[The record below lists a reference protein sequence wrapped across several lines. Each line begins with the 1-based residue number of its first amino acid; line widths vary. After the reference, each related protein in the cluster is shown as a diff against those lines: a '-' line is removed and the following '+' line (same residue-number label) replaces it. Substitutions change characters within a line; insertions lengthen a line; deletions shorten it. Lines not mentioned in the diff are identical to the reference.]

1 MAKVAVVNVPPKPFE
16 EEVLEAVKEGIHLVG
31 GLQKFVKP
39 GSKVLVKPNIC
50 SLSLAITADRK
61 VTWSTAKV
69 LKEYGCDVT
78 IGENPVVDCP
88 SMKLFSK
95 PEVLRTAEK
104 AGVKILNLR
113 ADEHVKVKVPNPKFF
128 EEFTVSKT
136 ALTSD
141 LIVGVP
147 TMRRHWMSGATL
159 SIKNMYGTV
168 STTQRHIIHRKG
180 LYWGLAEI
188 NKVLRPGL
196 IVMDGI
202 NASGDGVL
210 YPIGLLMV
218 GDDPVAV
225 DTIASMRMGWKPG
238 ELETIRYAHEL
249 GVGEMN
255 PEKIELLGASLDDIR
270 EEGKKLRGKLSHYWK
285 NPSDIA
291 SEAGNVEIVKGDPC
305 TGCLTSLSAA
315 LGQIGPEKLSKGPN
329 MAILVGPNARPSDG
343 KLNIIVGGCLRKF
356 KDKGI
361 FVDFCPSYGSDIK
374 GALEQALGLSASF
387 EYVWER
393 ILQTREKGLPGV

>member
-1 MAKVAVVNVPPKPFE
+1 MAKVAVVKVPPKPFE
-16 EEVLEAVKEGIHLVG
+16 EEVLDAVKEGIRLIG
-31 GLQKFVKP
+31 GLQRFVKP
-39 GSKVLVKPNIC
+39 GFKVLVKPNIC
-50 SLSLAITADRK
+50 SLSLSITADRK
-61 VTWSTAKV
+61 VIWSVAKI

-88 SMKLFSK
+88 SRELFSK
-95 PEVLRTAEK
+95 PEILRTAEK

-113 ADEHVKVKVPNPKFF
+113 ADEHVRVKVPNPRLF
-128 EEFTVSKT
+128 EELTVSKT

-141 LIVGVP
+141 LVVGVP

-168 STTQRHIIHRKG
+168 STTQRHIIHRKS

-202 NASGDGVL
+202 KASGDGVL

-225 DTIASMRMGWKPG
+225 DTIASMRMGWEPG
-238 ELETIRYAHEL
+238 ELEWIRYAHEL

-270 EEGKKLRGKLSHYWK
+270 KDGEKLRGKLSRFWK
-285 NPSDIA
+285 DPSEIA
-291 SEAGNVEIVKGDPC
+291 SEAGNVELVKGDPC
-305 TGCLTSLSAA
+305 TGCLTNLSMA

-329 MAILVGPNARPSDG
+329 MAILVGPNARPREG
-343 KLNIIVGGCLRKF
+343 KLNIIVGGCLREF

-361 FVDFCPSYGSDIK
+361 FVDFCPSYATDIK
-374 GALEQALGLSASF
+374 GALEQALGLRPSF
-387 EYVWER
+387 EYVWDR
-393 ILQTREKGLPGV
+393 ILRKREKDLPGA